1 MLHLVLKSNK
11 LNLEWINKKCSIQY
25 IQNNPNY
32 SKYGLITL
40 VPLFTTTQL
49 DLIQTN
55 WI

>member
-11 LNLEWINKKCSIQY
+11 LNLEWINEKCSIQY

-40 VPLFTTTQL
+40 ESLFMTSQL
-49 DLIQTN
+49 HMIQTN